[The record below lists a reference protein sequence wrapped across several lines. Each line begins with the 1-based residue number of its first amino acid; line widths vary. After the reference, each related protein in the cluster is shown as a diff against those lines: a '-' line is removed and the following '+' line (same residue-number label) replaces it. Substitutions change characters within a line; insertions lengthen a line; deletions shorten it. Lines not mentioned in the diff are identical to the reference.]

1 MNFQTVRY
9 SFPFGLCFFFRL
21 FCQMA
26 GLLSDWFNF
35 CQFLLV
41 DLLTSDRRC
50 YANRVWCSTYSSEF
64 TWAAIVLIYTYE
76 ISYFTKWILIKNQD
90 ILLGLVTD

>member
-9 SFPFGLCFFFRL
+9 SFPFGLYCFVKWL
-21 FCQMA
+21 V
-26 GLLSDWFNF
+26 LSDFY
-35 CQFLLV
+35 QIG
-41 DLLTSDRRC
+41 DRRC